1 MRTTR
6 DIAVQPLPH
15 ITYAARGDTLVKE
28 EASILANIYAL
39 ALQKHK
45 DKNEAT
51 RPGSPEDVK
60 GRSQNGFHASDYS
73 NR

>member
-1 MRTTR
+1 MGNPR
-6 DIAVQPLPH
+6 IA
-15 ITYAARGDTLVKE
+15 YAQYGDTSAKL

-39 ALQKHK
+39 ALLKYK

-51 RPGSPEDVK
+51 SPGSPEDVK

-73 NR
+73 TR